1 MRIAWI
7 VPAGLIGGALY
18 LWHVAGHFRGGVGRY
33 EVLGPAFFPKLL
45 LAALIVVCLL
55 QLAGELIRALRARQE
70 VAASG
75 VATIHWGDL
84 ALALGI
90 TVAYAASLK
99 TLGFLV
105 ATPLFQ
111 VLLLAA
117 VFRVTDWR
125 LLVGVP
131 AALVTLFTLIFVV
144 AMNVPLPRGRWLF
157 AELSRLVY

>member
-1 MRIAWI
+1 MRSAWI
-7 VPAGLIGGALY
+7 VPAGLAGGALY

-45 LAALIVVCLL
+45 LAALVIVCLL
-55 QLAGELIRALRARQE
+55 QLGGELIRVARTRR
-70 VAASG
+70 VTANG
-75 VATIHWGDL
+75 ATIIHWGDL

-90 TVAYAASLK
+90 TIAYVASLK

-111 VLLLAA
+111 VLLLAM

-125 LLVGVP
+125 LLLGVP
-131 AALVTLFTLIFVV
+131 VTLVALFTLIFVV

>member
-1 MRIAWI
+1 MRSGWI
-7 VPAGLIGGALY
+7 VPAGLVGGALY

-45 LAALIVVCLL
+45 LAALVIVCLL
-55 QLAGELIRALRARQE
+55 QLGGELIRLVRTRRMTAN
-70 VAASG
+70 G
-75 VATIHWGDL
+75 ATIIHWGDL

-90 TVAYAASLK
+90 TIAYVASLK

-111 VLLLAA
+111 VLLLAM

-125 LLVGVP
+125 LLLGVP
-131 AALVTLFTLIFVV
+131 VTLVALFTLIFVV

-157 AELSRLVY
+157 AEVSRLVY

>member
-1 MRIAWI
+1 MRSAWI
-7 VPAGLIGGALY
+7 VPAGLVGGALY
-18 LWHVAGHFRGGVGRY
+18 LWHVAGDFRGGVGRY
-33 EVLGPAFFPKLL
+33 EVLGPSFFPKLL
-45 LAALIVVCLL
+45 LAALVIVCLL
-55 QLAGELIRALRARQE
+55 QLGGELIRVVRTRRMTAN
-70 VAASG
+70 G
-75 VATIHWGDL
+75 ATVIHWGDL

-90 TVAYAASLK
+90 TIAYVASLK

-111 VLLLAA
+111 VLLLAM

-125 LLVGVP
+125 LLLGVP
-131 AALVTLFTLIFVV
+131 VVLVMLFTLIFVV

>member
-1 MRIAWI
+1 MRSAWI
-7 VPAGLIGGALY
+7 VPAGLVGGALY

-45 LAALIVVCLL
+45 LAALVIVCLL
-55 QLAGELIRALRARQE
+55 QLGGELIRVVRTRRMTAN
-70 VAASG
+70 G
-75 VATIHWGDL
+75 ATVIHWGDL

-90 TVAYAASLK
+90 TIAYVASLK

-111 VLLLAA
+111 VLLLAM

-125 LLVGVP
+125 LLLGVP
-131 AALVTLFTLIFVV
+131 VTLVALFTLIFVV

-157 AELSRLVY
+157 AEVSRLVY